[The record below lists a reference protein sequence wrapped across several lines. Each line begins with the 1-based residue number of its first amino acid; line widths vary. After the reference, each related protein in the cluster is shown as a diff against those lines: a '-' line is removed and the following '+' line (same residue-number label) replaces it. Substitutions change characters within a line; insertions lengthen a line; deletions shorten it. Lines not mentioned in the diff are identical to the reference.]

1 MSKPDRQEFSTSS
14 NYFTTLIIVTNK
26 NERKFIF
33 GLVVVERFVGRV
45 EPQRLLSCYA
55 LLTLIAVIGFLSI
68 RSTWIAPFWLFL
80 IGFGA
85 SGLHP
90 IAEAEVR
97 TRQPGHS

>member
-1 MSKPDRQEFSTSS
+1 LVIGLTIGIQMVGT
-14 NYFTTLIIVTNK
+14 
-26 NERKFIF
+26 IF
-33 GLVVVERFVGRV
+33 GLVVVERFVSRG

-90 IAEAEVR
+90 IAKAEVR